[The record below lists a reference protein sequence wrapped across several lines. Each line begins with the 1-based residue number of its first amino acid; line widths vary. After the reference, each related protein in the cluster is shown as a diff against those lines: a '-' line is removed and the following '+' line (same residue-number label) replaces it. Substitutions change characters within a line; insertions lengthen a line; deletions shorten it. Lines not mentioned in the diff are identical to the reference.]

1 MKSCFVC
8 CAAMLSLMSSAEG
21 LEAGWQIQNETS
33 QLDGSRLYLA
43 RLESSNQV
51 PNMIG
56 SLERG
61 AIIIRCRDH
70 KYQVYV
76 SFPRFMGTEGVYAK
90 WKFDNSEI
98 KDAIWSASGDGTAAF
113 VTEPDNFFRSM
124 AVANRVVVQGKPYDS
139 AAVELVFDIA
149 APAKIIDDGYA
160 SCAAR

>member
-1 MKSCFVC
+1 MLAQIS
-8 CAAMLSLMSSAEG
+8 AAGAVEAEW
-21 LEAGWQIQNETS
+21 EIQNETS

-43 RLESSNQV
+43 RLASSNQV
-51 PNMIG
+51 PNMVG

-61 AIIIRCRDH
+61 AIIVRCRDH

-113 VTEPDNFFRSM
+113 VTDPDAFLRAM
-124 AVANRVVVQGKPYDS
+124 AISNRVVVQGKPYDS
-139 AAVELVFDIA
+139 IAVELVFDIA

-160 SCAAR
+160 SCRAR